1 MSVSPKAEDD
11 GSAWLALRAG
21 TQRVTDWGSVLAA
34 TAAMHRSYAR
44 TAAIAVI
51 AIQAIFVVFAVITR
65 VMLHA
70 DGAYFVFALGTGE
83 PWDLKWFSL
92 PTRIVTYLLTVMPT
106 EFIAESWA
114 LSGSQI
120 ASVNGLFFYG
130 FQLVQFMIVVKLA
143 WRRFSNLLIFP
154 VAQYAFST
162 ALGFGFP
169 SEILVA
175 PGFFWICMFCLLRRR
190 VPLVLFAVSFAG
202 LVFSHELALL
212 GALLVVV
219 ASLQRSSEGR
229 LKHAAAVSIC
239 GVVLLA
245 WFILRLN
252 GPFGADSFAIYV
264 FDPRRFLNNPTL
276 WLIAAA
282 GSLIVWRALSAKA
295 SLSSG
300 GHFWIAVVL
309 FALPW
314 ALHPWIDFA
323 QGRYET
329 GRTLIG
335 IALPLFGA
343 GLILASSRRLDQ
355 KPFTFFQRK
364 LTWAAAPMITA
375 ALAINVGASSV
386 FLFDW
391 QGSVVAFEKYVGD
404 GQLSTPMKPVTFSEA
419 SAALGPSAV
428 EAISRT
434 GFSWTWPYRSVV
446 LAKDYRPQR
455 IIYDPQET
463 VCERGLMSANSG
475 RVPVETRQELT
486 KLLCAPRPSRPPTIS
501 QRFVQYLRSFWGDAA
516 K

>member
-1 MSVSPKAEDD
+1 MSVSPNAEDRRP
-11 GSAWLALRAG
+11 AWLGLRTD
-21 TQRVTDWGSVLAA
+21 TQPVADWASFFSAIGE
-34 TAAMHRSYAR
+34 MNRSYAR
-44 TAAIAVI
+44 VAAIAII
-51 AIQAIFVVFAVITR
+51 AIQSVFVVLAVVTR

-106 EFIAESWA
+106 EFIAESWP

-143 WRRFSNLLIFP
+143 WRRFPSLLIFP

-190 VPLVLFAVSFAG
+190 VPLILFAISFAG

-212 GALLVVV
+212 GAILVVW
-219 ASLQRSSEGR
+219 ASLQRDPAGH
-229 LKHAAAVSIC
+229 LKHVAVVSIC

-245 WFILRLN
+245 WLVLRMN
-252 GPFGADSFAIYV
+252 GPFGADDFAIYV

-276 WLIAAA
+276 WLITAA
-282 GSLIVWRALSAKA
+282 GSLIVWRALSSKA
-295 SLSSG
+295 SLNSG
-300 GHFWIAVVL
+300 GYLLIAILL

-343 GLILASSRRLDQ
+343 GLILASSRQVDQ
-355 KPFTFFQRK
+355 MSLSVFQRK
-364 LTWAAAPMITA
+364 LTWVAAPMITA

-386 FLFDW
+386 FLMDW
-391 QGSVVAFEKYVGD
+391 QESVVAFENYVGEGRLD
-404 GQLSTPMKPVTFSEA
+404 TPMKPVTFSEA
-419 SAALGPSAV
+419 RAVLGPRAV
-428 EAISRT
+428 EAIDRT
-434 GFSWTWPYRSVV
+434 GFPWTWPYRSVV

-463 VCERGLMSANSG
+463 GCERGLISANSG
-475 RVPVETRQELT
+475 RVPLETRQELT
-486 KLLCAPRPSRPPTIS
+486 KLLCGPRPSRPPTMS
-501 QRFVQYLRSFWGDAA
+501 QRFMRYLRSLWGNGST
-516 K
+516 